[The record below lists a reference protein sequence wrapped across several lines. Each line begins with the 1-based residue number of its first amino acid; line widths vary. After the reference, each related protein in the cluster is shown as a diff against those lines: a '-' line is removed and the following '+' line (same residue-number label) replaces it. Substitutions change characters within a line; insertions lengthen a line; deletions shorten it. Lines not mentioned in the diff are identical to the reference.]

1 MSKRKNQ
8 PNRCDPRQVGL
19 MNAAEYV
26 VKYSIIGAL
35 KMYVEKYGEA
45 VTEYDINAFGLD
57 EGREGEDKIT
67 KVLNLFAGGGC
78 YFAVQNRMCD
88 DSIKA
93 DDGDTLRDGF
103 EHYAFQCLYLC
114 AGNEGEEPQLKYYAF
129 ENGGIVW
136 DDDSEPDHDRIERL
150 RVSEGRVM
158 LASTMPSVSR
168 LDRQVNAAPR
178 HPLPHPHGR
187 GQDVRLPRKTGTAGL
202 IIKD

>member
-1 MSKRKNQ
+1 
-8 PNRCDPRQVGL
+8 

-35 KMYVEKYGEA
+35 KEYVEKYGEA

-67 KVLNLFAGGGC
+67 KVLNLLAGGGC

-93 DDGDTLRDGF
+93 DDEDSLRDGF

-114 AGNEGEEPQLKYYAF
+114 AEGEGEEPQLKYYAF

-202 IIKD
+202 TTNLTN

>member
-1 MSKRKNQ
+1 MSKKKPTNLA
-8 PNRCDPRQVGL
+8 DPREAGIRQAG
-19 MNAAEYV
+19 EYV
-26 VKYSIIGAL
+26 AKSALIGAL
-35 KMYVEKYGEA
+35 KMYVERYGEA
-45 VTEYDINAFGLD
+45 VTEQDINAFGLG

-67 KVLNLFAGGGC
+67 KVLNLLDNGGC
-78 YFAVQNRMCD
+78 YFAVQRRMCD

-129 ENGGIVW
+129 ENGGIEWW

-168 LDRQVNAAPR
+168 LDRQV
-178 HPLPHPHGR
+178 
-187 GQDVRLPRKTGTAGL
+187 KTATAGL
-202 IIKD
+202 IKNFRI